1 MSWHV
6 EYIVTSGFG
15 DLLSVGSD
23 IKPIYLMLFSL
34 VSYQKRVHIRQVS
47 SQQSCGDK
55 CQIWTRFKKI
65 IYEFILSEILMAG
78 ELTNSAL
85 ITHNPENHMSNQ

>member
-15 DLLSVGSD
+15 DLLSVGGD

-34 VSYQKRVHIRQVS
+34 GSY
-47 SQQSCGDK
+47 
-55 CQIWTRFKKI
+55 
-65 IYEFILSEILMAG
+65 
-78 ELTNSAL
+78 
-85 ITHNPENHMSNQ
+85 